1 MVRRHFTDRYVKRV
15 ARSGKPPDLP
25 ERYAAGGEYRVG
37 DLVSETQVAV
47 AEPAVSERA
56 VSERAS
62 RSRPTSPSH
71 TPGSVGLRS
80 PSHNLF
86 TPGLLTDLQ
95 QSAGNQAVAR
105 LVQRDPS
112 GAPAA
117 PAAAP
122 ATGPGTTPATAG
134 AAVNVSI
141 GIKSEEP
148 AKTYTKSAEIA
159 IQHGRH
165 DVVAWTTPNWETTTF
180 YVQPNDVRLG
190 FRLMFAVDLPADYDK
205 ERQAI
210 VESHEMGH
218 VEIAKRKAEE
228 ILKVG
233 LPARIRALPT
243 IDEASVTELVRT
255 AFGELAAAEKA
266 GAKAYDDRDYP
277 LMMERYKGRKLSL
290 AQLKASSPAI
300 GAAVAAIRQVPR
312 IGQLINRFDTDS
324 ADQIIERVKTS
335 RGALDGAALARTQ
348 YNQEFQAV
356 VAGANSS
363 ATELYRSLTLLPG
376 IGEGRNEDYA
386 PKLVDLIQALNSFAF
401 SAGTASAG
409 I

>member
-1 MVRRHFTDRYVKRV
+1 
-15 ARSGKPPDLP
+15 
-25 ERYAAGGEYRVG
+25 
-37 DLVSETQVAV
+37 VSDTQVAV
-47 AEPAVSERA
+47 AEPAIA
-56 VSERAS
+56 D
-62 RSRPTSPSH
+62 
-71 TPGSVGLRS
+71 RS
-80 PSHNLF
+80 PSGSRHTSRAGAPGSARLRTPAQQVF
-86 TPGLLTDLQ
+86 TADLLTDLQ
-95 QSAGNQAVAR
+95 KTAGNQAVSR
-105 LVQRDPS
+105 LVQRDPA
-112 GAPAA
+112 GAAAAPGAA
-117 PAAAP
+117 PAAGSA
-122 ATGPGTTPATAG
+122 ATPAGAG
-134 AAVNVSI
+134 ANVNVNI

-165 DVVAWTTPNWETTTF
+165 DVVAWTTPNWETTTL
-180 YVQPNDVRLG
+180 YVQPDDVRLG
-190 FRLMFAVDLPADYDK
+190 FRLMFAMDLPADYDK

-243 IDEASVTELVRT
+243 IDEASVAELIRT
-255 AFGELAAAEKA
+255 ALSELTAAEKA

-277 LMMERYKGRKLSL
+277 LMMERYQGRRMSL
-290 AQLKASSPAI
+290 AQLRASSPAI
-300 GAAVAAIRQVPR
+300 GAAVAAMRQVPR
-312 IGQLINRFDTDS
+312 IGYLVQRFDTDS
-324 ADQIIERVKTS
+324 ADQIIERVKSS

-356 VAGANSS
+356 VAQANSS
-363 ATELYRSLTLLPG
+363 ATDLYRSLTFLPG
-376 IGEGRNEDYA
+376 IGEGKNEDYA
-386 PKLVDLIQALNSFAF
+386 PKLVDLIQALNSYAF